1 MQEKKVRK
9 KYYDYSLLLSIII
22 LVTFGLIMIYSAS
35 SFSAQLEFKD
45 SAYYIKRQVFF
56 TILGFI
62 AMFVVS
68 RIDYH
73 RILKFDKAIY
83 ALSVILLIAVFV
95 VGVERNGKKRWLKFG
110 PVTIQPA
117 EIAKLALILCMSV
130 LIYELYK
137 QIDTNKALFKLSYFV
152 VPLVLLIIPNNMS
165 SAIIVALIPLFMHFS
180 VSKNIFHYVLFVIFV
195 GLVVW
200 QALPIATFLNKIHL
214 VQNYQLQ
221 RIIVWK
227 NPEADPTAH
236 GFQVLQGLYAIGSG
250 GFFGRGMGAGMQKFL
265 LPESQNDMIFSIIC
279 EELGLF
285 GAVTIMLIFIFLLY
299 RCMVIASLAKDL
311 KGSMIVIGVMG
322 HIAIQLLLNISVV
335 TGLIPNT
342 GIGLPFISYGG
353 TSLLFLMIEM
363 GLVFSVAKSITVDNK
378 NKSGKAFSR
387 K

>member
-45 SAYYIKRQVFF
+45 SAYYIKRQGFF

-137 QIDTNKALFKLSYFV
+137 QIDTKKALFKLSYFV

-353 TSLLFLMIEM
+353 TSLLLLMIEM

>member
-45 SAYYIKRQVFF
+45 SAYYIKRQGFF

-137 QIDTNKALFKLSYFV
+137 QIDTKKALFKLSYFV

-335 TGLIPNT
+335 TGLITNT

>member
-45 SAYYIKRQVFF
+45 SAYYIKRQGFF

-137 QIDTNKALFKLSYFV
+137 QIDTKKALFKLSYFV

-285 GAVTIMLIFIFLLY
+285 GAVTIMLIFIFLIY

>member
-137 QIDTNKALFKLSYFV
+137 QIDTKKALFKLSYFV